1 MKRCPECRRDYYD
14 DTLSFCLEDGT
25 ELVQGSVPVVSDNE
39 PATAIIHTA
48 DAVGNASTRAQVHTT
63 EQTAVLPSGISDLP
77 KRNLDKR
84 LVVSALFLVV
94 IALSAMLGYRYFGS
108 NTKQIESIAVMP
120 FVNESGNAD
129 VEYLSDGM
137 TETLINSLSQLPN
150 LNVQA
155 RSSVFRYKGKDTD
168 TKAIGKELNVQ
179 ALLNGRVVQRGDNL
193 ILYLELVDA
202 QTGKRIWGDQYNRK
216 QNELITLQSEIAR
229 DVSSKLKS
237 KLSGAE
243 AAKVEK
249 NYTANPEAY
258 QFYLKGRFYVA
269 RRTPPEVKKAID
281 SYLQAIALDQSY
293 ALAFAAL
300 GEAYYHLSSY
310 GGATPHEAMPKAKEA
325 TLKALSLD
333 NDLAEAHSSLCNI
346 FSTYD
351 FDFDRAES
359 ECRRGIELSPNDA
372 TAHHFYGLLLTRLGR
387 HEESFAEFRRALEI
401 EPLTLVINKNYGE
414 SLFYARR
421 YEESIEQFKR
431 TLELDANFAPTYPGL
446 AAAYQVMGRH
456 AEYIEIYARYHELL
470 NQPQSAALVRET
482 FAKDGWQGIRQM
494 MSKETPLLS
503 TSSYSIAVFLAESG
517 EKDNAIAA
525 LNNAYEN
532 RLYRVGH
539 IKVDPRLDPLR
550 DDPRFQELMKKVG
563 FPE

>member
-14 DTLSFCLEDGT
+14 DTLLYCLDDGNSLLEGPAT
-25 ELVQGSVPVVSDNE
+25 MDE
-39 PATAIIHTA
+39 PATAILHTT
-48 DAVGNASTRAQVHTT
+48 DAVGDAPTRAQIHTT
-63 EQTAVLPSGISDLP
+63 GQTAALPSGISGLP
-77 KRNLDKR
+77 KRSFDKR
-84 LVVSALFLVV
+84 LLAIPFLLAV
-94 IALSAMLGYRYFGS
+94 IALGGFFSYRYFS
-108 NTKQIESIAVMP
+108 TTKQIESIAVMP

-179 ALLNGRVVQRGDNL
+179 ALLSGRVVQRGDDL

-202 QTGKRIWGDQYNRK
+202 QTGKRIWGDKYNRK

-249 NYTANPEAY
+249 SYTANPEAY

-269 RRTPPEVKKAID
+269 RRTPQDVRKAIEY
-281 SYLQAIALDQSY
+281 YLQAIALDQSY
-293 ALAFAAL
+293 ALPFAAL
-300 GEAYYHLSSY
+300 AEAYYHLSSY
-310 GGATPHEAMPKAKEA
+310 GGATPHEAFPKAKEA
-325 TLKALSLD
+325 TLRALSLD

-351 FDFDRAES
+351 YDFDRAER

-372 TAHHFYGLLLTRLGR
+372 AAHHFYGLLLTRLGR
-387 HEESFAEFRRALEI
+387 HEESFAEFHRALEI
-401 EPLTLVINKNYGE
+401 EPLSLVINKNYGE

-421 YEESIEQFKR
+421 YEESVEQFKR
-431 TLELDANFAPTYPGL
+431 TLELDANFAPTYPSL
-446 AAAYQVMGRH
+446 ATAYQAMGRY
-456 AEYIEIYARYHELL
+456 AEYIEALARSEELL
-470 NQPQSAALVRET
+470 NQPQSGALIRET
-482 FAKDGWQGIRQM
+482 FAKDGWQGIRRM
-494 MSKETPLLS
+494 MSKETLLS
-503 TSSYSIAVFLAESG
+503 TSSYAVAVYLAESG
-517 EKDNAIAA
+517 EKDRAIAA

-539 IKVDPRLDPLR
+539 IKVDPRLDALR
-550 DDPRFQELMKKVG
+550 SDPGFQELMRKVG
-563 FPE
+563 FPY

>member
-14 DTLSFCLEDGT
+14 DTLLYCLDDGNA
-25 ELVQGSVPVVSDNE
+25 LLDGPASMDE
-39 PATAIIHTA
+39 PATAILHTT
-48 DAVGNASTRAQVHTT
+48 DTVDDTPTRSQIHTT
-63 EQTAVLPSGISDLP
+63 EQNAVLPLGISDLP
-77 KRNLDKR
+77 KRNFDKR
-84 LVVSALFLVV
+84 LAVSALFLVV
-94 IALSAMLGYRYFGS
+94 IALSAMLGYRYLFSGGS
-108 NTKQIESIAVMP
+108 KQIESIAVMP
-120 FVNESGNAD
+120 FVNEGGDAD

-179 ALLNGRVVQRGDNL
+179 ALLNGRVVQRGDDL

-237 KLSGAE
+237 KLSGAD

-249 NYTANPEAY
+249 SYTANPEAY
-258 QFYLKGRFYVA
+258 QFYLKGRFYAA

-300 GEAYYHLSSY
+300 AEAYYHLSSY
-310 GGATPHEAMPKAKEA
+310 GGATPHEAFPKAKEA
-325 TLKALSLD
+325 TLRALSLD
-333 NDLAEAHSSLCNI
+333 NDLAEAHSSLCGI

-351 FDFDRAES
+351 YDFDRAER

-372 TAHHFYGLLLTRLGR
+372 AAHHFYGLLLTRLGR

-401 EPLTLVINKNYGE
+401 EPLSLVINKNYGE

-421 YEESIEQFKR
+421 YEESIEQLKR
-431 TLELDANFAPTYPGL
+431 TLELDANFAPTYLSL
-446 AAAYQVMGRH
+446 APAYQVMGRY
-456 AEYIEIYARYHELL
+456 AECIEALAKYPELL
-470 NQPQSAALVRET
+470 NQPQSGALIRET

-494 MSKETPLLS
+494 MSKETQLLS
-503 TSSYSIAVFLAESG
+503 TSSYSAAVFLAGLG
-517 EKDNAIAA
+517 EKDKAIAA

-539 IKVDPRLDPLR
+539 IKVDPRLDSLR
-550 DDPRFQELMKKVG
+550 SDPRFQELMRKVG
-563 FPE
+563 FPQ